1 MLLLMKMQPLTC
13 EHNDPYKSYSEH
25 PRQGIFLNSPSFE
38 THEQAIKNISKD
50 IVSVAKNP

>member
-1 MLLLMKMQPLTC
+1 MKMQPLTC